1 MLERCLKRKRRESS
15 ALDQGHRRPRFVFQ
29 DASSAPSSSSGGA
42 SPVPCPASYP
52 SPSSRDQ
59 GWPLDADGEFPT
71 EEERAGGTLW
81 VTYLVRKMFQF
92 EFKLNVAEEICVQED
107 WLDEDCALETCAVW
121 KGGPALKEAS
131 DESFVLL
138 ANPSRTLADLD
149 VSVGL
154 RPIECLWDF
163 DESVI
168 SVAPAADGARG
179 ISSSGC
185 QAPVEE
191 EPLDQ
196 TIPTPWPSTEDG
208 EKSILEQASW
218 MQDFE

>member
-1 MLERCLKRKRRESS
+1 M
-15 ALDQGHRRPRFVFQ
+15 
-29 DASSAPSSSSGGA
+29 
-42 SPVPCPASYP
+42 
-52 SPSSRDQ
+52 
-59 GWPLDADGEFPT
+59 
-71 EEERAGGTLW
+71 
-81 VTYLVRKMFQF
+81 
-92 EFKLNVAEEICVQED
+92 EFKLNVAEDICVQED
-107 WLDEDCALETCAVW
+107 WLDEDCALETSAVW
-121 KGGPALKEAS
+121 KDGPALKEAS

-163 DESVI
+163 DESVL
-168 SVAPAADGARG
+168 SVAPAANGARG

-185 QAPVEE
+185 QPPVEE

-218 MQDFE
+218 MQDF